1 MIDMIILSLDI
12 FRDQFQSKVK
22 FNVRYF
28 KRMLL

>member
-22 FNVRYF
+22 FNVRCF

>member
-12 FRDQFQSKVK
+12 FRDQFQSKVE